1 MTKAKP
7 LPTAELIRHLFSYDE
22 ASGAVKWSN
31 PRSNCVK
38 KGDAVGVTQVNN
50 GKEYLKVHITIAGN
64 SAMYQLHRI
73 IWLYVTGEDPGG
85 FQIDHIDGDG
95 LNNRFLNLRKA
106 NQSENNCNS
115 KRRKNNSSG
124 FKGVSW
130 SKSKNK
136 WEARIKIKGLQRFLG
151 HFLTPELAH
160 MAYCKAAAELHG
172 DFARGA

>member
-1 MTKAKP
+1 MPKAKP

-22 ASGAVKWSN
+22 ASGIVKWSN

-85 FQIDHIDGDG
+85 FQIDHIDGDAS
-95 LNNRFLNLRKA
+95 NSFIENLRILCP
-106 NQSENNCNS
+106 NCHSMTSTFRNRNKNS
-115 KRRKNNSSG
+115 VRVRNTK
-124 FKGVSW
+124 
-130 SKSKNK
+130 
-136 WEARIKIKGLQRFLG
+136 
-151 HFLTPELAH
+151 
-160 MAYCKAAAELHG
+160 
-172 DFARGA
+172 